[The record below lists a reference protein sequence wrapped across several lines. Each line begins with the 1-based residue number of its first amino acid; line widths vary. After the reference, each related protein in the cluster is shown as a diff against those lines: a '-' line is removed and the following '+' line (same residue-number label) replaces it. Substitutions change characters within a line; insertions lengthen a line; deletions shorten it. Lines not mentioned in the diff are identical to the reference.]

1 MREIPFEKENLQI
14 FENETEIY
22 KGDFEKKMA
31 CLTAMEMMNDCLN
44 YIYQLLHPM
53 YPKVYKPRIYLADK
67 NEPNAFA
74 QPTGEADGYIVVF
87 SGLIFSFL
95 NLIEEKYTE
104 DVLKKYKIF
113 EGIPQEEVLSGIR
126 VYFWRYIVLHE
137 LYHLW
142 HRHGL
147 WKSLYEFDDNEKV
160 IKMKSELTNFAQG
173 ERVEQL
179 KDNSPDARRNMT
191 QQALELDADSSA
203 FCMLVNMLMRDTKQ
217 RGLYVEQ
224 RNSYIKNEIGFLMA
238 ALASAYSLFDNRS
251 GARFEILKSLKEC
264 SHPIPAIRMYYAEEI
279 VEGSLKR
286 FFESE
291 EEFEIIE
298 SEWLKVVC
306 DVEAEH
312 KGNIAQGNVFY
323 YPAFTECA
331 QEHLSELKHYMI
343 EMYETLQP
351 LSLSNF
357 AEKLENEDAEI
368 QTEAIWFTETGV
380 GLRTWMKSKNN
391 HRRVKKPGVNALC
404 PCGSGKKFKKCCRGN
419 GRYD

>member
-31 CLTAMEMMNDCLN
+31 CLTAMEMMNDCLD

-173 ERVEQL
+173 ERVERL

-224 RNSYIKNEIGFLMA
+224 RNSYIKMK
-238 ALASAYSLFDNRS
+238 LAF
-251 GARFEILKSLKEC
+251 
-264 SHPIPAIRMYYAEEI
+264 
-279 VEGSLKR
+279 
-286 FFESE
+286 
-291 EEFEIIE
+291 
-298 SEWLKVVC
+298 
-306 DVEAEH
+306 
-312 KGNIAQGNVFY
+312 
-323 YPAFTECA
+323 
-331 QEHLSELKHYMI
+331 
-343 EMYETLQP
+343 
-351 LSLSNF
+351 
-357 AEKLENEDAEI
+357 
-368 QTEAIWFTETGV
+368 
-380 GLRTWMKSKNN
+380 
-391 HRRVKKPGVNALC
+391 
-404 PCGSGKKFKKCCRGN
+404 
-419 GRYD
+419 